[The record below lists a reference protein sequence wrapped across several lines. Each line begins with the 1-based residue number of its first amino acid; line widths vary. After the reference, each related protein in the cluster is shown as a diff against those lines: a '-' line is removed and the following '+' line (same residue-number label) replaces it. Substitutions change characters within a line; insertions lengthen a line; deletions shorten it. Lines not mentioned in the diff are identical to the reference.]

1 MSKKPSLATLKTRLK
16 KAGVQPPK
24 LARVKEFDLLEHGLM
39 YVLTRELT
47 PKQAE
52 ATVRSLRATW
62 PDWNELR
69 VSQVQELLDSIKTKS
84 DDTALAAGKLVL
96 EYLQDVFINNHGFD
110 LGFIAEDLAAGGK
123 AVATWPTL
131 GVPGAHYLQWVAGDG
146 VMPVTA
152 GLVRVFDRLGMVERT
167 QSYRKGLDQLSAV
180 ATGKGAGAL
189 EFALQFGI
197 VAERWCD
204 SRKPLCHD
212 CPLVE
217 DCPTG
222 AKNFVEWQAA
232 QERQAA
238 QRAKEEERDRK
249 RAEAEA
255 KREARRVER
264 DAKKAAV
271 AMRKARADAKKKA
284 AKKKPTKKAAKK
296 ATSKKATSKKAAKK
310 AAKKPAAKKATKKAA
325 KKKTTRKATS
335 KKVTKKK
342 ATKKAAPKKATKKK
356 AAKKKAAKKKA
367 TKKVAKKKTT
377 KKKATKKRG
386 K

>member
-1 MSKKPSLATLKTRLK
+1 MSKKPSLASLKTRLK
-16 KAGVQPPK
+16 KAGVATPK
-24 LARVKEFDLLEHGLM
+24 LVRVKEFDLLEHGLM

-47 PKQAE
+47 PKQAD
-52 ATVRSLRATW
+52 ATVRSLRVSW

-84 DDTALAAGKLVL
+84 EDTALAAGKLVL
-96 EYLQDVFINNHGFD
+96 EYLQDVFIHNHGFD

-123 AVATWPTL
+123 AVATWPSL
-131 GVPGAHYLQWVAGDG
+131 GVPGAHYLQWVAGDS

-152 GLVRVFDRLGMVERT
+152 GLVRVFDRLGLVERT

-197 VAERWCD
+197 VAESWCD

-222 AKNFVEWQAA
+222 AKNFVEWKAS
-232 QERQAA
+232 QERQAI
-238 QRAKEEERDRK
+238 QRAKEEERERK

-264 DAKKAAV
+264 DAKKTAV
-271 AMRKARADAKKKA
+271 AMRKAKADAKKKA
-284 AKKKPTKKAAKK
+284 AKKAVKKP
-296 ATSKKATSKKAAKK
+296 AAKK
-310 AAKKPAAKKATKKAA
+310 AAKKKAAKKVAKKPATKKAASKKAATKKVTKKKATKKVT
-325 KKKTTRKATS
+325 KKTTKKAAP
-335 KKVTKKK
+335 KK
-342 ATKKAAPKKATKKK
+342 ATKKAAPKKAAKK
-356 AAKKKAAKKKA
+356 AVKKTA
-367 TKKVAKKKTT
+367 TKKVAKKKAT

>member
-1 MSKKPSLATLKTRLK
+1 VSKKPSLATLKTRLK
-16 KAGVQPPK
+16 KAGVTTPK
-24 LARVKEFDLLEHGLM
+24 LVRVKEFDLLEHGLL

-52 ATVRSLRATW
+52 ATVRSLRVSW

-84 DDTALAAGKLVL
+84 KDTALAAGKLVL

-110 LGFIAEDLAAGGK
+110 LGFVAEDLAAGGK
-123 AVATWPTL
+123 TVAAWPTL
-131 GVPGAHYLQWVAGDG
+131 GVPGAHYLQWIAGDG

-152 GLVRVFDRLGMVERT
+152 GLVRVFDRLGLVERT

-197 VAERWCD
+197 VAESWCD

-222 AKNFVEWQAA
+222 AKNFVEWKAS
-232 QERQAA
+232 QERQAI
-238 QRAKEEERDRK
+238 QRAKEEERERK

-255 KREARRVER
+255 KREARRLER
-264 DAKKAAV
+264 DAKKTAV
-271 AMRKARADAKKKA
+271 AMRKAKADAKKKA
-284 AKKKPTKKAAKK
+284 AKKA
-296 ATSKKATSKKAAKK
+296 S
-310 AAKKPAAKKATKKAA
+310 KKPAAKKAATKKVAKKPAPKKAA
-325 KKKTTRKATS
+325 KKKAAKKAVS

-342 ATKKAAPKKATKKK
+342 ATKKAAPKKAAKKAVKKKAVKKAAPKK
-356 AAKKKAAKKKA
+356 AAKKAAKKTA
-367 TKKVAKKKTT
+367 AKKVAKKKAT